1 MKKDNILKRIDLIVN
16 FNTSSNGKNEHTTR
30 LRQSVNHY
38 EYWEE
43 DFGLVDIY
51 FDSFSAKLTSTKENF
66 DGKNFFDLRRVFHI
80 NHTNL
85 LILNLV

>member
-1 MKKDNILKRIDLIVN
+1 MKLTLRENEIQINQRKKSNLYTSTLMIKKSMKIVKKK
-16 FNTSSNGKNEHTTR
+16 SN
-30 LRQSVNHY
+30 L
-38 EYWEE
+38 
-43 DFGLVDIY
+43 L
-51 FDSFSAKLTSTKENF
+51 FDSLTLSVLSLTSTKENF